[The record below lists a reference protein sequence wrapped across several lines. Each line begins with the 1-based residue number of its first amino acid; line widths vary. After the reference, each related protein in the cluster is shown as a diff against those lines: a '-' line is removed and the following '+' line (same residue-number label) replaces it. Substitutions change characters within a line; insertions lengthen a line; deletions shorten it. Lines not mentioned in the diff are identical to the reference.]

1 MGTSQLKFTNFVFL
15 NWNIFVNLLVTGG
28 YPDSCV
34 SSITYILRRNN
45 SDGSFK
51 WINGTSLPTSR
62 GGLMCS
68 TVWTG
73 WSGNET
79 QKVIVAGGRRGQT
92 NYDIVEIYNVDE
104 NMWEIGN
111 S

>member
-1 MGTSQLKFTNFVFL
+1 MGTYQLNRTYFISL
-15 NWNIFVNLLVTGG
+15 NWNIFDNVLVTGG
-28 YPDSCV
+28 YSDQCV